1 MMHRKWQLW
10 IILSL
15 LWFFACEQ
23 TEQGIPNHNPE
34 LISFGLLSSGVQ
46 AGGFAT
52 LFCAV
57 SDPDNDSLSYHW
69 TSPAGSF
76 AGSGDT
82 VFWRAP
88 LEISRYPISCQVD
101 DGQGGYI
108 EVDFSVQV
116 FPNLLFPENSWTIY
130 NSSNTDLP
138 PYSIDYLWSV
148 QVDRFGQV
156 WMGDHNG
163 RLHKYDGERWQ
174 TWPIPAA
181 NSESLHSI
189 DIDLN
194 DHLWIIL
201 EVGVLVEF
209 DGENSVSHHRS
220 QIYANN
226 VVIDQNNNPW
236 VAFWNFS
243 GPSKFDGSNWQ
254 DFSSSGLP
262 CPMDIAIDALGDI
275 WYIADSALVH
285 YDHMSWT
292 IIEGPVPQWKQSIA
306 IDKENRIWVATETHE
321 LAMYDHVGWTYFRT
335 PFEGNDGWINDL
347 MIDEDNNIWCA
358 CDGGIA
364 ILDGNMTASVE
375 NNAWRTVITSDNSP
389 IPDGWIS
396 ALTLD
401 LEGNVWGGVHAYGA
415 SAPGGGGLFK
425 IDRFH
430 D

>member
-1 MMHRKWQLW
+1 MHRKWQLW

-15 LWFFACEQ
+15 FWLFACEE
-23 TEQGIPNHNPE
+23 TEPGNPNHDPE
-34 LISFGLLSSGVQ
+34 LISFGLLGSGVQ
-46 AGGFAT
+46 AGEFAT
-52 LFCAV
+52 LFCTV
-57 SDPDNDSLSYHW
+57 SDPDDDSLSYHW

-88 LEISRYPISCQVD
+88 LEISRYPISCRVD
-101 DGQGGYI
+101 DAQGGYI

-116 FPNLLFPENSWTIY
+116 FPNLLFSESAWTIY

-156 WMGDHNG
+156 WMGDDVGGLH
-163 RLHKYDGERWQ
+163 RLDGETWQ
-174 TWPIPAA
+174 
-181 NSESLHSI
+181 SLSVDASASLTSI
-189 DIDLN
+189 EIDGN
-194 DHLWIIL
+194 DDLWIISERGRL
-201 EVGVLVEF
+201 IKY
-209 DGENSVSHHRS
+209 DRSVP
-220 QIYANN
+220 IYYSRESKHASNTA
-226 VVIDQNNNPW
+226 IDQNDNIW
-236 VAFWNFS
+236 VTFWDAS
-243 GPSKFDGSNWQ
+243 GPSLFDGSSWLNF
-254 DFSSSGLP
+254 DSLGLP
-262 CPMDIAIDALGDI
+262 PAMDIAIDALGDI
-275 WYIADSALVH
+275 WYSADSALVH

-306 IDKENRIWVATETHE
+306 IDAQDRIWVATESHE
-321 LAMYDHVGWTYFRT
+321 LAMYDHDGWTYFRT

-364 ILDGNMTASVE
+364 ILDGNMTASIE
-375 NNAWRTVITSDNSP
+375 NNAWRTVISSDNSP

-425 IDRFH
+425 IDRSH